1 MVEGESEESKMVFNQ
16 NYQKVSIFFTVATK
30 DELVRERKQVKLNE
44 CKKKFNY
51 VFYLYISKSNQ
62 LYSGLASHLSSK
74 IEDNKLLS
82 ENLLENEGK

>member
-44 CKKKFNY
+44 CKKKLI

>member
-44 CKKKFNY
+44 CKKNLIMSFI
-51 VFYLYISKSNQ
+51 YISPKVTNYI
-62 LYSGLASHLSSK
+62 LG
-74 IEDNKLLS
+74 
-82 ENLLENEGK
+82 